1 VRPRLP
7 VWVRIAPVALVSATM
22 LLSVSLA
29 HADDQTLRAANLFGP
44 AAPVATADIVW
55 VDSSAHQVYVAD
67 RSNKGVDIY
76 DTQTNMFIKT
86 ISGGFVGAVLK
97 ADGTVDNDASGP
109 DGVVVTDSGKELYV
123 GDGDSTV
130 KVIDLEAGLVV
141 ASIPT
146 GGKNRADELAY
157 DPQDKLILIAND
169 ADEPP
174 FLTFISTDSRSVVG
188 KIMYPDATD
197 GLEQPLW
204 DAQMGMFF
212 QAVPESK
219 DNPGGEVDVIDP
231 HSMSV
236 VRRFNQLGD
245 PSNHCHPQGLALGPS
260 QHLLTGC
267 NPAAAGKPRA
277 VIFDANTGNLVV
289 PPIDQ
294 PGGADEV
301 WYNAGDHRFYLAE
314 RAGMVNGQPG
324 AMGVIDADSNAAI
337 EAVHTG
343 AGAHSLAADART
355 NHIFVQ
361 VDVPDPQC
369 PAGCLAVFN
378 SGGAQRPADD
388 VPPGQ

>member
-1 VRPRLP
+1 V
-7 VWVRIAPVALVSATM
+7 AVALAVST
-22 LLSVSLA
+22 SLT
-29 HADDQTLRAANLFGP
+29 HAADQTTRAANLFGP
-44 AAPVATADIVW
+44 GEPVATADIVW
-55 VDSSAHQVYVAD
+55 VDAAAHQVYVAD
-67 RSNKGVDIY
+67 RSDKGIDIY
-76 DTQTNMFIKT
+76 DTQTNSFVKT
-86 ISGGFVGAVLK
+86 ITGNFVGAVLK

-130 KVIDLEAGLVV
+130 KVVDLQAGSVV

-157 DPQDKLILIAND
+157 DPADKLILIAND
-169 ADEPP
+169 ADDPP

-212 QAVPESK
+212 QAVPASK
-219 DNPGGEVDVIDP
+219 DNPGGEIDMIDP

-236 VRRFNQLGD
+236 TQRFNQLGD
-245 PSNHCHPQGLALGPS
+245 PSNHCHPQGLALGPN

-267 NPAAAGKPRA
+267 NPAPEDGKPRA
-277 VIFDANTGNLVV
+277 AIFDANTGNLVV

-324 AMGVIDADSNAAI
+324 AMGVIDADTNTAV

-355 NHIFVQ
+355 NHIYVQ
-361 VDVPDPQC
+361 VDVPDAQC
-369 PAGCLAVFN
+369 PNGCLAVFN
-378 SGGAQRPADD
+378 SGGTQQSIEDL
-388 VPPGQ
+388 PPGE